1 MGQCAFCCISV
12 PQRGQLIKVQS
23 FAHHTLHHCRFPGVL
38 LGLVLKISNSHI
50 SEWYRLEPNT
60 FFLFLLPPIIFESGY
75 NLNKGNFFSNL
86 GSISLF
92 AVVGTIIS
100 SLVVG
105 LGCWVCSHSACL
117 EHPPS

>member
-1 MGQCAFCCISV
+1 M
-12 PQRGQLIKVQS
+12 
-23 FAHHTLHHCRFPGVL
+23 
-38 LGLVLKISNSHI
+38 GLVLKFSNSHVD
-50 SEWYRLEPNT
+50 EWYKLRPDT

-92 AVVGTIIS
+92 AVVGTLIS

-105 LGCWVCSHSACL
+105 IGCWVASLNHPYLDLQPAPFL
-117 EHPPS
+117 DLFAPFPPSLVHACTAPFVMFMPCGGGWSG